1 MSEPVE
7 QILGNGPVLPRST
20 ARISPVTRW
29 AIGGLGL
36 ALLIGVSIAVS
47 NFTQDPGRFPVS
59 NVDILGT
66 VDYVDRNRLKQAVGQ
81 HIGKGFYGL
90 DIDDVRDSVEQL
102 PWIAHARVSRIWPGR
117 IEVHVEEHEP
127 GARWNDDQLLS
138 KRHEAF
144 APPQLQLDNPRFH
157 QWREVFAQLPQIRG
171 AEGRQKELFDT
182 YRKYQQDLAG
192 LSGTGKLTLETLDE
206 DERGSQTLVLSNQ
219 VTVRL
224 GYEEQELRM
233 QRFLDVYKRM
243 ETKIKRHAA
252 VSTAIFDMRYSNG
265 FALGGVE
272 TGMRGGLSDQSTS
285 IAQGPLQ

>member
-1 MSEPVE
+1 MSEPVAP
-7 QILGNGPVLPRST
+7 ILGNGPVLPRST
-20 ARISPVTRW
+20 ARVSPITRW

-36 ALLIGVSIAVS
+36 ALLGGVSIAVS
-47 NFTQDPGRFPVS
+47 NFAQDPEQFPVS

-90 DIDDVRDSVEQL
+90 DIDDVRESVERL

-117 IEVHVEEHEP
+117 IEVLVEEHEP
-127 GARWNDDQLLS
+127 SARWNDDQLLS
-138 KRHEAF
+138 KRRELF
-144 APPQLQLDNPRFH
+144 APPQLQLDNPRYH

-171 AEGRQKELFDT
+171 AEGRQGELFDT
-182 YRKYQQDLAG
+182 YREYQQNLTELSQTGELDLV
-192 LSGTGKLTLETLDE
+192 TLDE
-206 DERGSQTLVLSNQ
+206 DERGSQTLVLFNQ

-233 QRFLDVYKRM
+233 QSFLDVYQRM
-243 ETKIKRHAA
+243 QSKIERHAA
-252 VSTAIFDMRYSNG
+252 VSTATFDMRYSNG

-272 TGMRGGLSDQSTS
+272 TEARGGLSDQSTS
-285 IAQGPLQ
+285 VAQGPLQ

>member
-1 MSEPVE
+1 MSEPVA

-20 ARISPVTRW
+20 ARVSPATRW

-36 ALLIGVSIAVS
+36 ALLVGVSIAVS
-47 NFTQDPGRFPVS
+47 NFAQDPEQFPVS

-66 VDYVDRNRLKQAVGQ
+66 VDYVDRNSLKQAVGQ

-90 DIDDVRDSVEQL
+90 DIDDVRKSVEQL

-117 IEVHVEEHEP
+117 IEVRVEEHEP
-127 GARWNDDQLLS
+127 SARWNDDQLLS
-138 KRHEAF
+138 KRREVF
-144 APPQLQLDNPRFH
+144 APPQLQLDNPRYH

-171 AEGRQKELFDT
+171 AEGRQSELFDT
-182 YRKYQQDLAG
+182 FREYQQDLVG
-192 LSGTGKLTLETLDE
+192 LSETGELTLQTLDE
-206 DERGSQTLVLSNQ
+206 DERGSQTLSLSNQ

-233 QRFLDVYKRM
+233 QRFVDVYKRM
-243 ETKIKRHAA
+243 ETKIERHAA
-252 VSTAIFDMRYSNG
+252 VSTATFDMRYSNG

-285 IAQGPLQ
+285 VAQGPLQ